1 MRLGRTLIYVALILI
16 VALALY
22 YVLVVN
28 ETGTGEDAVRGPTR
42 SVVALAVPVK
52 TGQQI
57 TVDKLVIKSISED
70 EFSEMMF
77 TDPVQLVGLYSRG
90 AYQIGQVIST
100 TMVVADPT
108 LLLGEM
114 HSDHS
119 AIIPAGMVA
128 FPIPINR
135 FSGVAYG
142 ITRGDKIN
150 LIATMAFVDLDK
162 NFQTETPNYTGAVI
176 APGANAIITQNS
188 EHVMDNVDE
197 LGVIPSY
204 SSTQVFSETGFQNLV
219 AQTASGEFVSPQGYV
234 DFDSSLGQPLYVL
247 PSEANQRPRIVS
259 QTVLSNRIILN
270 VGDFPLID
278 ENGNVVEIYPVV
290 YDEEGVAIEAPR
302 YPDLVTLIVTP
313 QEAVTLNFLIYSG
326 AQLTLALR
334 SPTDGEVIETNS
346 VSLNYFMNSY
356 SIQVPDKLN
365 YGMDPSIDELAPPEL
380 PNGLH

>member
-28 ETGTGEDAVRGPTR
+28 GTGAGDDAVKGPTR
-42 SVVALAVPVK
+42 SVVALSVSVK
-52 TGQQI
+52 TGEQV
-57 TVDKLVIKSISED
+57 TVDKLIIKLIPED

-90 AYQIGQVIST
+90 AYQTGQVIST

-108 LLLGEM
+108 LLLSEM
-114 HSDHS
+114 FSNHS

-150 LIATMAFVDLDK
+150 LIATMAFVDLDQ
-162 NFQTETPNYTGAVI
+162 NFQTELPNYTGAVI
-176 APGANAIITQNS
+176 APGPNAIITQNS
-188 EHVMDNVDE
+188 EHVLDNVDE
-197 LGVIPSY
+197 TGVIPPY
-204 SSTQVFSETGFQNLV
+204 SSSQIFSETGFQNLV
-219 AQTASGEFVSPQGYV
+219 AQTATGEFVSPQGYV
-234 DFDSSLGQPLYVL
+234 DYDSALGQPLYVL
-247 PSEANQRPRIVS
+247 PSEASQRPRIVS

-270 VGDFPLID
+270 VGDFDLVD
-278 ENGNVVEIYPVV
+278 ENGNVVDLYPVT
-290 YDEEGVAIEAPR
+290 YDETGAPIEELR

-334 SPTDGEVIETNS
+334 SPSDGDVVETNS
-346 VSLNYFMNSY
+346 VSLKYFMNTY

-365 YGMDPSIDELAPPEL
+365 YGLTPSVDELIPPEL
-380 PNGLH
+380 PNGMH